1 MDLSLVFVASISA
14 GYPYQHLAGNTQT
27 KFTYRTVCTK
37 NFVGLLAQLI
47 EQFILSPVGHKL
59 PSISS
64 PVKGYSNK
72 SFKVE
77 STKQVLFIKSLLVGA
92 EGPGFSC

>member
-14 GYPYQHLAGNTQT
+14 GYPYQHLVGNTQT
-27 KFTYRTVCTK
+27 KFTYRTVCTET
-37 NFVGLLAQLI
+37 FVGLCAQLI
-47 EQFILSPVGHKL
+47 EQFILSLVDHKL

-64 PVKGYSNK
+64 PLKGIQRIYSNK

-77 STKQVLFIKSLLVGA
+77 TTKQVLFIKSLA
-92 EGPGFSC
+92 ACWS